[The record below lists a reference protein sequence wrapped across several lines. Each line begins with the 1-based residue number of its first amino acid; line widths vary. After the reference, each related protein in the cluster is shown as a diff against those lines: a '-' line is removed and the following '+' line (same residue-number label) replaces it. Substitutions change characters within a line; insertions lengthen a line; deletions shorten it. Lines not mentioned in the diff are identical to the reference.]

1 MLPKDIVVFLEEA
14 RPYDRRLAIAADIAA
29 CWNAC
34 LIAVFVATPLRAMP
48 HAYAVA
54 GPAMRTLLDQH
65 RVRVRDAETQV
76 RDRFEAMVRA
86 RGISAEWRLSES
98 ELAEE
103 LMLHARYAGL
113 ALVPPFESSPEPSMT
128 VRMAEHVIF
137 GSGRPTI
144 LIPDEWAAGRIGRR
158 VVVGW
163 NASREATR
171 AVGDALPFLAQAEA
185 VKVVCVC
192 DEPDGEL
199 ECREDF
205 GADLCR
211 HLARYGVQVTL
222 EQVDGGKVGP
232 VLLEQARA
240 FNADMLV
247 IGAYGHTRLTRLVLG
262 SATRTVLCQASIP
275 VLVSR

>member
-29 CWNAC
+29 CWDAC

-54 GPAMRTLLDQH
+54 GPAMRALLEQH

-76 RDRFEAMVRA
+76 RERFEAMARA

-98 ELAEE
+98 EVAEE

-144 LIPDEWAAGRIGRR
+144 LIPDEWPAGRIGRR
-158 VVVGW
+158 IVVGW

-222 EQVDGGKVGP
+222 EQVEIG
-232 VLLEQARA
+232 RA
-240 FNADMLV
+240 HV
-247 IGAYGHTRLTRLVLG
+247 
-262 SATRTVLCQASIP
+262 
-275 VLVSR
+275 

>member
-29 CWNAC
+29 CWDAC

-54 GPAMRTLLDQH
+54 GPAMRALLEQH

-76 RDRFEAMVRA
+76 RERFEAMARA

-98 ELAEE
+98 EVAEE

-144 LIPDEWAAGRIGRR
+144 LIPDEWPAGRIGRR
-158 VVVGW
+158 IVVGW

-240 FNADMLV
+240 FHADMLV
-247 IGAYGHTRLTRLVLG
+247 MGAYGHSRLREAVLG
-262 SATRTVLCQASIP
+262 GATRHMLEKATVP
-275 VLVSR
+275 VLMAH

>member
-29 CWNAC
+29 CWDAC

-54 GPAMRTLLDQH
+54 GPAMRALLEQH

-76 RDRFEAMVRA
+76 RERFEAMARA

-98 ELAEE
+98 EVAEE

-144 LIPDEWAAGRIGRR
+144 LIPDEWPAGRIGRR
-158 VVVGW
+158 IVVGW

-240 FNADMLV
+240 FHADMLV
-247 IGAYGHTRLTRLVLG
+247 MGAYGHSRIRQLLVG
-262 SATRTVLCQASIP
+262 STTTEMIRNATVPLLILR
-275 VLVSR
+275 